1 MSIYASAEGP
11 RQKSCRKFTKS
22 PGQFRPLTGAEVQ
35 GPGKGKALKC
45 QGSLTLLTGT
55 HSCRVTTG

>member
-1 MSIYASAEGP
+1 MSIYTGAEGP
-11 RQKSCRKFTKS
+11 RRKSCRKFTRG

-35 GPGKGKALKC
+35 GPGNGKALKC
-45 QGSLTLLTGT
+45 QGFLTLLIGT